1 MQNKYSMKE
10 IIESNKKQKLFYIID
25 FVETLGLSA
34 YHLSRN
40 TNLTEAGILR
50 ILNGTVKNPHESTLN
65 EIISYLDTIGTK
77 TPNKI
82 VPLLNK
88 KQESNIAIENK
99 TELANEMEEQI
110 NELKKI
116 ILLSKKINEPCE
128 HHEEMLRLK
137 EHHLKLLN
145 KYEEIIDKEDFN

>member
-1 MQNKYSMKE
+1 MKKL
-10 IIESNKKQKLFYIID
+10 IKSNKKQKLIYILD
-25 FVETLGLSA
+25 FVSALDLSA

-65 EIISYLDTIGTK
+65 EIISYLDSIGTP
-77 TPNKI
+77 TPQVISPSINNKD
-82 VPLLNK
+82 LC
-88 KQESNIAIENK
+88 NIEIENK
-99 TELANEMEEQI
+99 TESSSEIQEQI

-116 ILLSKKINEPCE
+116 ILVSKKINQSCD

-145 KYEEIIDKEDFN
+145 VYEELTDKEDLE